1 MGLVV
6 LLSGLAESL
15 GDNEKA
21 LGVSERRMV
30 SFQKSVEAG
39 TMVCTL
45 VGAATIL
52 LGLAWGIRRCAQQVF
67 QMGGIRI
74 QRQQLVERC
83 RRAYVRTEHF
93 MDMSL
98 AELRIEAKQRGLPF
112 SHQSKEELAY
122 NLTASEGFAVADL
135 STAKQRRYLECLAAL
150 RGTSLTDEERFVRA
164 SASAR
169 ISQLKQELQ
178 GHT

>member
-1 MGLVV
+1 MTPAVV
-6 LLSGLAESL
+6 LPTGW
-15 GDNEKA
+15 DDQNPD
-21 LGVSERRMV
+21 V
-30 SFQKSVEAG
+30 
-39 TMVCTL
+39 
-45 VGAATIL
+45 
-52 LGLAWGIRRCAQQVF
+52 
-67 QMGGIRI
+67 
-74 QRQQLVERC
+74 
-83 RRAYVRTEHF
+83 
-93 MDMSL
+93 
-98 AELRIEAKQRGLPF
+98 
-112 SHQSKEELAY
+112 AY